1 LDMLRFGGKKRDLAT
16 GAPHGRAHHMPHMQ
30 HRSITIHHVPETS
43 SRRTEQ
49 DVTRSHNYRPSIE
62 TEAMMLQSDDIG
74 GAPPMDFDAWRAL
87 LRSNCGRDVEVTTTN
102 SFAGWIRPFNACG
115 LEATSVK
122 IRWGAANRGCSDYR
136 AERRYRDVRCD
147 GADHYLIMFQVA
159 GQTEMTQIDQA
170 AQLAEGDVALVDAAR
185 PVTYL
190 SRFKSPHWLTLRL
203 PRRLMRS
210 HLGFE
215 PQGVVSR
222 QATRA
227 SRLLFDLVRDADME
241 AASSSADMY
250 MQFAVYDL
258 VGALFAPSDLR
269 PISRS
274 ADKLFARIR
283 GVVKDGLANPDF
295 GPAELASEVGISLRY
310 LQKLFTERTTTCSEF
325 IYSHR
330 LDHAA
335 YLLHRRAA
343 KGADQPLSEVA
354 YACGFRDY
362 AHFARRFRKRFG
374 YSPGAHAGEGAVR
387 SGTAESAFWARD
399 GQSRTS

>member
-1 LDMLRFGGKKRDLAT
+1 M
-16 GAPHGRAHHMPHMQ
+16 
-30 HRSITIHHVPETS
+30 
-43 SRRTEQ
+43 
-49 DVTRSHNYRPSIE
+49 
-62 TEAMMLQSDDIG
+62 EAMMLQSDDIG

-87 LRSNCGRDVEVTTTN
+87 LRSNCGRDVEVTTPN

-122 IRWGAANRGCSDYR
+122 IRWGAANSGCSDYP

-203 PRRLMRS
+203 PRRLVRS

-283 GVVKDGLANPDF
+283 AVVKDGLANPDF
-295 GPAELASEVGISLRY
+295 GPAELANEVGISLRY

>member
-1 LDMLRFGGKKRDLAT
+1 
-16 GAPHGRAHHMPHMQ
+16 
-30 HRSITIHHVPETS
+30 
-43 SRRTEQ
+43 
-49 DVTRSHNYRPSIE
+49 
-62 TEAMMLQSDDIG
+62 MMLQSDDIN
-74 GAPPMDFDAWRAL
+74 GAPAMDFDAWRAL
-87 LRSNCGRDVEVTTTN
+87 LRSNCGRDVEVTTPN

-250 MQFAVYDL
+250 MQC
-258 VGALFAPSDLR
+258 LR
-269 PISRS
+269 PRWCAVCSVRS
-274 ADKLFARIR
+274 A
-283 GVVKDGLANPDF
+283 
-295 GPAELASEVGISLRY
+295 
-310 LQKLFTERTTTCSEF
+310 
-325 IYSHR
+325 
-330 LDHAA
+330 
-335 YLLHRRAA
+335 
-343 KGADQPLSEVA
+343 ADLTLGGQ
-354 YACGFRDY
+354 
-362 AHFARRFRKRFG
+362 
-374 YSPGAHAGEGAVR
+374 AVR
-387 SGTAESAFWARD
+387 AHPGRGQGWSCKSGLRACRA
-399 GQSRTS
+399 GQ